1 MAISYNKLWKLLID
15 KKMTAADLRRKADI
29 APNTLTRMKRDQ
41 EVTMQILERICEVL
55 NVDFGDIVEY
65 YHSDEIFKDE
75 H

>member
-1 MAISYNKLWKLLID
+1 
-15 KKMTAADLRRKADI
+15 
-29 APNTLTRMKRDQ
+29 
-41 EVTMQILERICEVL
+41 MQILERICEVL

>member
-41 EVTMQILERICEVL
+41 EVTMHILERICEVL
-55 NVDFGDIVEY
+55 NVDFGGIVEY

>member
-1 MAISYNKLWKLLID
+1 
-15 KKMTAADLRRKADI
+15 MTAAGLRRQVDI

-65 YHSDEIFKDE
+65 YHSDRIFKDE